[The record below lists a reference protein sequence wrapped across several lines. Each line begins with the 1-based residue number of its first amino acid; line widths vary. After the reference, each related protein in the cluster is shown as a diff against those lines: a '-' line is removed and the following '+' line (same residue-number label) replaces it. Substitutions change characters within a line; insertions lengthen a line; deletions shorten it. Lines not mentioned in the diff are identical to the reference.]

1 MKPERFTCCHEY
13 VFDEGLHQ
21 KRIRR
26 EQERRRETAKAICE
40 RLREWYALPYE
51 AVEAVA
57 EVLEKTNG

>member
-1 MKPERFTCCHEY
+1 MTLDLYPGY
-13 VFDEGLHQ
+13 VFCEETHQ

-40 RLREWYALPYE
+40 RLREWHALPYE

-57 EVLEKTNG
+57 EVLKEQSHGN

>member
-1 MKPERFTCCHEY
+1 MNTRFDAFLEY
-13 VFDEGLHQ
+13 VFDADLHQ

-57 EVLEKTNG
+57 EVMEKTQ

>member
-1 MKPERFTCCHEY
+1 MNTRFDEFLEY
-13 VFDEGLHQ
+13 VFDADLHQ

-26 EQERRRETAKAICE
+26 EQERRLATARAICE

-57 EVLEKTNG
+57 EVLQKEQG